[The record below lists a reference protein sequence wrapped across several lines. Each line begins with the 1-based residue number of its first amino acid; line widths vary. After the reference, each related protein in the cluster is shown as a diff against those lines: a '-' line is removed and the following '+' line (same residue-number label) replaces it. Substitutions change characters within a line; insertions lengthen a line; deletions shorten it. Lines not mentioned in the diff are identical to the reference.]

1 MAIIPSNTQFR
12 GDTTGVP
19 IVEKGSAQT
28 QARAGIF
35 TMADIA
41 QSVAP
46 DPDADVYSNK
56 LFTNIANVSA
66 NITSF
71 SETSST
77 VVTSYSIT
85 QLDAYFGNIQ
95 LLATVYPFL
104 LLETNLQFSQM
115 ALLLLLLY

>member
-41 QSVAP
+41 QSVGGLSGSGTIGKLAKFTAT
-46 DPDADVYSNK
+46 DAIGDALMYDNGASVSNREQG
-56 LFTNIANVSA
+56 I
-66 NITSF
+66 
-71 SETSST
+71 
-77 VVTSYSIT
+77 
-85 QLDAYFGNIQ
+85 
-95 LLATVYPFL
+95 
-104 LLETNLQFSQM
+104 
-115 ALLLLLLY
+115 